1 MYNSHM
7 QNEKK
12 VIVVVGASRGIGRAT
27 ALALA
32 EPGAR
37 LVLAARDAA
46 ALEALAA
53 ELRARG
59 AKATAAPCDVT
70 AEPHVRRL
78 IDEAAAGTG
87 RIDLLVNS
95 AGGALVAPLAEIALA
110 DWERALRV
118 SLTSV
123 FLTCKHAAA
132 RMQAGGLIV
141 NVASV
146 AARQAFP
153 GWSAYVA
160 AKHGLLG
167 FSAAIREE
175 LRPQGIRVSVVLPAA
190 TDTALW
196 DELPGEWNR
205 ATMLRAEDVGRA
217 IAQLA
222 AQPPYATVEELTIG
236 HVAGR
241 L

>member
-1 MYNSHM
+1 MEY
-7 QNEKK
+7 QKK
-12 VIVVVGASRGIGRAT
+12 VIVVIGASRGIGRAT

-32 EPGAR
+32 EPGAHV
-37 LVLAARDAA
+37 LLAARDGA
-46 ALEALAA
+46 ALDVLAA

-59 AKATAAPCDVT
+59 AEATPAPCDVT

-78 IDEAAAGTG
+78 IERAAGIAG

-95 AGGALVAPLAEIALA
+95 AGGAVVAPLAELTLA
-110 DWERALRV
+110 DWERSLRV
-118 SLTSV
+118 SLTSA
-123 FLTCKHAAA
+123 FLTCKYAAA
-132 RMQAGGLIV
+132 HMPAGGLIV

-146 AARQAFP
+146 AARQAFAN
-153 GWSAYVA
+153 WSAYVA

-167 FSAAIREE
+167 FSSAIREE
-175 LRPQGIRVSVVLPAA
+175 LRPRGIRVSVVLPAA
-190 TDTALW
+190 VDTELW
-196 DELPGEWNR
+196 DVVPGEWNR
-205 ATMLRAEDVGRA
+205 ANMLQPADVARA

-222 AQPPYATVEELTIG
+222 TQPPYATTEELVIG

>member
-1 MYNSHM
+1 MELAH
-7 QNEKK
+7 
-12 VIVVVGASRGIGRAT
+12 VIVIVGASRGIGRAT

-32 EPGAR
+32 GAGR
-37 LVLAARDAA
+37 YLALAARDGA
-46 ALEALAA
+46 ALETVAA
-53 ELRARG
+53 EVRARG
-59 AKATAAPCDVT
+59 AEATVVPCDVT

-78 IDEAAAGTG
+78 LETAAGVTG
-87 RIDLLVNS
+87 QIDLLVNS
-95 AGGALVAPLAEIALA
+95 AGGAVVTPFEALTLA
-110 DWERALRV
+110 DWETTLRV
-118 SLTSV
+118 GLTGA
-123 FLTCKHAAA
+123 FLACKHAVGHMRPGA
-132 RMQAGGLIV
+132 LIV

-153 GWSAYVA
+153 NWAAYSA

-167 FSAAIREE
+167 FSNAIREE
-175 LRPQGIRVSVVLPAA
+175 LRPRGVRVTVVLPAA

-196 DELPGEWNR
+196 DAIPGEWNR
-205 ATMLRAEDVGRA
+205 ANMLHPNDVARA

-222 AQPPYATVEELTIG
+222 AQPPYVTVEELVIG

>member
-1 MYNSHM
+1 MENGT
-7 QNEKK
+7 K
-12 VIVVVGASRGIGRAT
+12 VVVVAGASRGIGRAT

-32 EPGAR
+32 EPGAH
-37 LVLAARDAA
+37 LVLAARDGS
-46 ALEALAA
+46 ALDALAA
-53 ELRARG
+53 ELRALG
-59 AKATAAPCDVT
+59 ANATSVPCDAT

-78 IDEAAAGTG
+78 IETAAGITG
-87 RIDLLVNS
+87 RIDMLVNS
-95 AGGALVAPLAEIALA
+95 AGGAAVAPLAELSLA
-110 DWERALRV
+110 DWERSLRV

-132 RMQAGGLIV
+132 HMQAGGLIV

-153 GWSAYVA
+153 HWSAYVA

-167 FSAAIREE
+167 FSSAIREE
-175 LRPQGIRVSVVLPAA
+175 LRPRGIRVSVVLPAA
-190 TDTALW
+190 VDTQLW
-196 DELPGEWNR
+196 DSVPGEWNR
-205 ATMLRAEDVGRA
+205 ANMLQPADVARA

-222 AQPPYATVEELTIG
+222 AQPPYVATEELVIG

>member
-1 MYNSHM
+1 MEQAH
-7 QNEKK
+7 
-12 VIVVVGASRGIGRAT
+12 VIVIVGASRGIGRAT

-32 EPGAR
+32 VAGRHLA
-37 LVLAARDAA
+37 LAARDGA
-46 ALEALAA
+46 ALEVVAA
-53 ELRARG
+53 EVRARG
-59 AKATAAPCDVT
+59 AEATVVPCDIT

-78 IDEAAAGTG
+78 IETAAGVTG
-87 RIDLLVNS
+87 QIDLLVNS
-95 AGGALVAPLAEIALA
+95 AGGAVVTPFEALTLA
-110 DWERALRV
+110 DWETTLRV
-118 SLTSV
+118 GLTGA
-123 FLTCKHAAA
+123 FLACKHAAGHMRPGA
-132 RMQAGGLIV
+132 LIV

-153 GWSAYVA
+153 NWAAYSA

-167 FSAAIREE
+167 FSNAIREE
-175 LRPQGIRVSVVLPAA
+175 LRPRGVRVTVVLPAA

-196 DELPGEWNR
+196 DAIPGEWNR
-205 ATMLRAEDVGRA
+205 ANMLHPNDVARA

-222 AQPPYATVEELTIG
+222 AQPPYVTVEELVIG

>member
-1 MYNSHM
+1 MENM
-7 QNEKK
+7 TK
-12 VIVVVGASRGIGRAT
+12 VITIIGASRGIGRAT
-27 ALALA
+27 ALELA
-32 EPGAR
+32 EPGAH
-37 LVLAARDAA
+37 LVLAARDG
-46 ALEALAA
+46 EALAA
-53 ELRARG
+53 LADEVRARG
-59 AKATAAPCDVT
+59 AAATAIPCDVT

-78 IDEAAAGTG
+78 FDSAAAITG

-95 AGGALVAPLAEIALA
+95 AGGAVVAPLEELTLA
-110 DWERALRV
+110 DWERGLRV

-123 FLTCKHAAA
+123 FLACKHAAA
-132 RMQAGGLIV
+132 RMESGGLIV

-167 FSAAIREE
+167 FSSAIREE
-175 LRPQGIRVSVVLPAA
+175 LRPRGIRVSVVLPAA
-190 TDTALW
+190 VDTALW
-196 DELPGEWNR
+196 DTVPGEWNR
-205 ATMLRAEDVGRA
+205 ANMLRPEDVARA

-222 AQPPYATVEELTIG
+222 AQPPYATAEELVIG

>member
-1 MYNSHM
+1 M
-7 QNEKK
+7 
-12 VIVVVGASRGIGRAT
+12 VIVVIGASRGIGRAT

-32 EPGAR
+32 GPGVH
-37 LVLAARDAA
+37 LVLAARDGDALEQAA
-46 ALEALAA
+46 AEA
-53 ELRARG
+53 RARG
-59 AKATAAPCDVT
+59 GQATAVRCDVT

-78 IDEAAAGTG
+78 IETAASVNG
-87 RIDLLVNS
+87 RIDVLINS
-95 AGGALVAPLAEIALA
+95 AGGATVAPFEQLTLA
-110 DWERALRV
+110 DWEGALRV
-118 SLTSV
+118 GLTAV
-123 FLTCKHAAA
+123 FLACKHAAPHMA
-132 RMQAGGLIV
+132 AGGLIV

-167 FSAAIREE
+167 FSSAIREE
-175 LRPQGIRVSVVLPAA
+175 LRPRGIRVTAVLPAA

-196 DELPGEWNR
+196 DTLPGQWNR
-205 ATMLRAEDVGRA
+205 DNMLKPEDVA
-217 IAQLA
+217 ATIAQLA
-222 AQPPYATVEELTIG
+222 SQPAYMATEEIVVG

>member
-1 MYNSHM
+1 MEN
-7 QNEKK
+7 QKK

-27 ALALA
+27 TLALA
-32 EPGAR
+32 EPGSHV
-37 LVLAARDAA
+37 VLAARDSA
-46 ALEALAA
+46 ALDVLAA

-59 AKATAAPCDVT
+59 AEATPAPCDVT

-78 IDEAAAGTG
+78 IETAAGIAG

-95 AGGALVAPLAEIALA
+95 AGGAVVAPLAELTLA
-110 DWERALRV
+110 DWERSLRV

-123 FLTCKHAAA
+123 FLTCKYAAA
-132 RMQAGGLIV
+132 HMHAGGLIV

-146 AARQAFP
+146 AARQAFAN
-153 GWSAYVA
+153 WSAYVA

-167 FSAAIREE
+167 FSSAIREE
-175 LRPQGIRVSVVLPAA
+175 LRPRGIRVSVVLPAA
-190 TDTALW
+190 VDTELW
-196 DELPGEWNR
+196 DVVPGEWNR
-205 ATMLRAEDVGRA
+205 ANMLQPADVARA

-222 AQPPYATVEELTIG
+222 AQPPYAATEELVIG